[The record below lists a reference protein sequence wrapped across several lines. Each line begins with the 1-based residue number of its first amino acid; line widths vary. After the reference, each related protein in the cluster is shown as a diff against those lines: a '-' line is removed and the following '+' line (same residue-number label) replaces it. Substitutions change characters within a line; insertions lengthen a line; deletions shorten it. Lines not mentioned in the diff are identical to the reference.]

1 MGNAAI
7 YYYPD
12 PSGTLETIDL
22 GEPLTDLSEIPLR
35 EIGQGVSLMGY
46 PSTHVYRGSMRVR
59 VQLRDVA
66 TTSSAGQALQ
76 RHLMSLSAHLERG
89 GIIGVAA
96 DSAKTFGSALYSG
109 TVNRG
114 DANMYH
120 KGDLWYASG
129 SLTAGD
135 EIVIESANP
144 EMLREFTTVSSTTGR
159 ILTITPT
166 ARYSHSGKPWIRHRN
181 FYPALY
187 WPEDQ
192 RGSPI
197 VVDERRVRFSLDM
210 TLEVAWSVLTS
221 VAENSATFASG
232 SVVVGTTLDKVHTSA
247 KAPLSSTTSIPMVS
261 QANVTRKA

>member
-96 DSAKTFGSALYSG
+96 DSAKTWGSALYSG
-109 TVNRG
+109 TINRG
-114 DANMYH
+114 DSNLYH
-120 KGDLWYASG
+120 RGDLWYASG

-135 EIVIESANP
+135 ELVIESANP
-144 EMLREFTTVSSTTGR
+144 EMLREMTTVSSTTGR

-166 ARYSHSGKPWIRHRN
+166 ARYSYSGKPWVRHRN

-187 WPEDQ
+187 WPEDE
-192 RGSPI
+192 RGTPI
-197 VVDERRVRFSLDM
+197 ITDERRVRFSLDL

-221 VAENSATFASG
+221 VAEGAATFASG
-232 SVVVGTTLDKVHTSA
+232 TVAVGTTLDKVHA
-247 KAPLSSTTSIPMVS
+247 AGRLASSTGKPPRVAIS
-261 QANVTRKA
+261 NVMRKA